1 MTDLILHDI
10 EPTLLDRL
18 KRLADAR
25 GCNLEDALLAL
36 LDRGLACTTD
46 PDGGLDDT
54 DARVL
59 QEAIVALENVPSDP
73 GFALIGRAVPRVPPA
88 SDGPDQAI
96 AAAWTL
102 PK

>member
-1 MTDLILHDI
+1 MPDLILRDI
-10 EPTLLDRL
+10 APTLLDRV

-25 GCNLEDALLAL
+25 GSSLEDALLVL
-36 LDRGLACTTD
+36 LDRGLACTHAPND
-46 PDGGLDDT
+46 GLDAA

-73 GFALIGRAVPRVPPA
+73 GFALIGRVAPISSPPYHP
-88 SDGPDQAI
+88 PDQTV
-96 AAAWTL
+96 AAVWTL